1 MPKRKRDCPKNSDP
15 KRSKSKSGFFGVV
28 KNSKGKKWTAQ
39 LVIKDCKK
47 HLGSFDTAKEAALA
61 YDRAAILRGVSLTSV
76 NFPAEAPAGYTAK
89 KQALHSNNTVGYRGV
104 SKNGKKYR
112 AKIMIATQQLTIG
125 TYETAKDA
133 AIAYDIV
140 VLRNNKSK
148 TILNFPGMVHNLD
161 VEPIQNKYKRSK
173 GVSKAMMEDSELLLG
188 LVGM

>member
-1 MPKRKRDCPKNSDP
+1 M
-15 KRSKSKSGFFGVV
+15 V

-76 NFPAEAPAGYTAK
+76 NFPAEAPAGYTAN